1 MLEVVRTQA
10 VGGGGGCPFPV
21 KQNTSILG
29 TALLIVHE
37 SRKSYRYG
45 LMGQPTSIPIE
56 QVFLLSSSFL
66 FSHVYGLDGEQTEVV
81 C

>member
-1 MLEVVRTQA
+1 
-10 VGGGGGCPFPV
+10 
-21 KQNTSILG
+21 
-29 TALLIVHE
+29 
-37 SRKSYRYG
+37 
-45 LMGQPTSIPIE
+45 MGQPTSIPIE